1 MVLTHNDVPSKNYLH
16 KLYHYSLRAIY
27 MFVNMLLHVSF

>member
-16 KLYHYSLRAIY
+16 KLYHYASHAIY
-27 MFVNMLLHVSF
+27 MFVHMLFHVSF